1 MFEFQID
8 NSNYFDFATKNKKDV
23 VIRQDAQLPLLE
35 IYPIIT
41 ENFSQLLSY
50 IDNMVVTFSMFDSS
64 DYYKILDKPAKINLD
79 TPLNILND
87 KTDTCRE
94 ILDFTIQYLF
104 TEKDLSKAG
113 IYTGEF
119 KIVFSN
125 NEEEKTLIVPIQF
138 PLKITVLPSNTKL
151 KVTSLPTPIEYNA
164 FLLDNDGD
172 YLLIDEDYYLILD

>member
-1 MFEFQID
+1 MFEFELD

-23 VIRQDAQLPLLE
+23 VIRQDAQIPLLE
-35 IYPIIT
+35 IYPIPT
-41 ENFSQLLSY
+41 ENFSDLLSY
-50 IDNMVVTFSMFDSS
+50 IDNMVVTFSMYDDK
-64 DYYKILDKPAKINLD
+64 DYYKILDKPARINLD

-94 ILDFTIQYLF
+94 IMDFTIQYLF

-138 PLKITVLPSNTKL
+138 PLKITVLPTNTKL

-164 FLLDNDGD
+164 FMLDSGAD
-172 YLLIDEDYYLILD
+172 YLLIDEEYYLILD

>member
-1 MFEFQID
+1 MFEFELD
-8 NSNYFDFATKNKKDV
+8 NSNYFDFATKDKKDV

-35 IYPIIT
+35 IYPIPT
-41 ENFSQLLSY
+41 QNYSELLEY
-50 IDNMVVTFSMFDSS
+50 IQNAVVTFSMYDAS
-64 DYYKILDKPAKINLD
+64 DCYRILDKPAKINLE

-87 KTDTCRE
+87 KTDSCRE

-104 TEKDLSKAG
+104 TQKDLSKPG

-125 NEEEKTLIVPIQF
+125 DGEEKTLIVPIYY
-138 PLKITVLPSNTKL
+138 PIKITVLPSNSKL

-164 FLLDNDGD
+164 LMLDSGAD
-172 YLLIDEDYYLILD
+172 YLIINEEYYLILD

>member
-1 MFEFQID
+1 MFEFELD

-35 IYPIIT
+35 IYPIPT

-50 IDNMVVTFSMFDSS
+50 IDNMVVTFSMYD
-64 DYYKILDKPAKINLD
+64 DKDCYKILDKPARINLD
-79 TPLNILND
+79 TPLNNLNNQ
-87 KTDTCRE
+87 TDSCRE

-113 IYTGEF
+113 TYTGEF

-125 NEEEKTLIVPIQF
+125 NEEEKTLIVPIFF
-138 PLKITVLPSNTKL
+138 PLKITVLQSNTKL
-151 KVTSLPTPIEYNA
+151 KVTSLATPTEYNA
-164 FLLDNDGD
+164 FMLDSGDD
-172 YLLIDEDYYLILD
+172 YLLIDEDHYLILD

>member
-1 MFEFQID
+1 MFEFELD

-23 VIRQDAQLPLLE
+23 VIRQDAQIPLLE
-35 IYPIIT
+35 IYPIPT
-41 ENFSQLLSY
+41 ENFSELLSY
-50 IDNMVVTFSMFDSS
+50 IDNMVVTFSMYDDK
-64 DYYKILDKPAKINLD
+64 DYYKILDKPARINLD

-87 KTDTCRE
+87 KTDSCRE
-94 ILDFTIQYLF
+94 IMDFTIQYLF

-164 FLLDNDGD
+164 FMLDSGGD
-172 YLLIDEDYYLILD
+172 YLIINEDYYLILD

>member
-1 MFEFQID
+1 MFEFELD

-35 IYPIIT
+35 IYPIPT

-50 IDNMVVTFSMFDSS
+50 IDNMVVTFSMYD
-64 DYYKILDKPAKINLD
+64 DKDCYKILNKPARINLD

-104 TEKDLSKAG
+104 TEKDLSKPG
-113 IYTGEF
+113 IYSGEF

-125 NEEEKTLIVPIQF
+125 NEQEKTLIVPIQF

-172 YLLIDEDYYLILD
+172 YLIINEDYYLILD

>member
-1 MFEFQID
+1 MFEFELD

-35 IYPIIT
+35 IYPIPT

-50 IDNMVVTFSMFDSS
+50 IDNMVVTFSMYDSS
-64 DYYKILDKPAKINLD
+64 DCYRILNKPAKINLD
-79 TPLNILND
+79 TDANKLNNQ
-87 KTDTCRE
+87 TDTCRE
-94 ILDFTIQYLF
+94 IMDFTIQYLF

-113 IYTGEF
+113 VYTGEF

-125 NEEEKTLIVPIQF
+125 NEEEKTLIVPIYF
-138 PLKITVLPSNTKL
+138 PLKIMVLPSNTKL

-164 FLLDNDGD
+164 LLLDNDGD
-172 YLLIDEDYYLILD
+172 YLLIDEEYYLILD

>member
-1 MFEFQID
+1 MFEFELD

-35 IYPIIT
+35 IYPIPT
-41 ENFSQLLSY
+41 ENFSQLLEY
-50 IDNMVVTFSMFDSS
+50 IDNAVVTFSMYDAS
-64 DYYKILDKPAKINLD
+64 DCYKILDKPARINLE
-79 TPLNILND
+79 TPLNNLND
-87 KTDTCRE
+87 QTDTCRN

-113 IYTGEF
+113 TYTGEF
-119 KIVFSN
+119 KIVFSS
-125 NEEEKTLIVPIQF
+125 NEQEKTLIVPIQF

-164 FLLDNDGD
+164 LLLDDDGD
-172 YLLIDEDYYLILD
+172 YLIINEDYYLILD